1 MDDPVAAR
9 ALLGRLTTGDES
21 DGPQITTA
29 DEWNVASPGP
39 DDDPTAPPKRKP
51 DYCLN
56 VGITW
61 SGLSALGVPDRL
73 PPIPP
78 GSFDAFVEGAAKRA
92 DRVGDHGDSGPEHW
106 VGGFGTG
113 DDHVMMALYAMSPE
127 AMATHAGRLTELFEE
142 GNAFEQ
148 LWSVDG
154 AVMTEMVDGTPT
166 PVPRVHFGYTD
177 GITVTPRIRGGP
189 EPVPPDHQEA
199 CEPWLFVLSEDAENY
214 NLPRPSELWR
224 NGSFGV
230 FKMVEQDVVGFE
242 NFLQSNKD
250 RIDPELLAA
259 KICGRWRNGVP
270 LALSPD
276 TDSPPGGITPE
287 ELNDFEYVN
296 RDGSGDPRGQ
306 LCPVGAHIRRCNP
319 RGQPVAGQGT
329 PGGSNNSHRLIR
341 RGMPYGPA
349 YDPSVPYDGV
359 ERGLLGYFV
368 NSYIE
373 NQYEFVLKEWA
384 EAGEFA
390 GRVRLSPKSKDV
402 IIGSDAPS
410 DSIFEIPQDEGPPM
424 KLQGFSGF
432 VTTKASAYCFLPS
445 ITALKWIAGMPQEQG
460 ATKPSTTSTSPGS
473 SLDEQYQAAL
483 ADVTA
488 PEFRGASARQK
499 QETLWHFI
507 AKFPY
512 DELPSPRT
520 TNAQTM
526 RQLVSRA
533 FLRKAFVED
542 DDVRPPRTK
551 AFHAHGTVAQMR
563 FVADGDHP
571 FTGLFS
577 SGGVGFVRA
586 SLAVGMPAYSPAA
599 ALKILIDGPNP
610 SQNLLLHQ
618 SLDKQ
623 ASRDFF
629 ERAPT
634 NHTLEP
640 GAFPNTVVVP
650 LLRLWLSSIS
660 HPIELQR
667 LDHLADVTSDGA
679 DVERACA
686 PELVYLYGA
695 DEVRNDPASTDD
707 FRSILGEIP
716 SETLLYRMYGKA
728 SRSAEKLYI
737 GSVTL
742 ESGFVASAFG
752 DRILAFQHAMP
763 TKKS

>member
-1 MDDPVAAR
+1 MPLVRYFLLKVDDPGAAR

-29 DEWNVASPGP
+29 DEWSVASPGP
-39 DDDPTAPPKRKP
+39 EDDPTAPPKRKP

-390 GRVRLSPKSKDV
+390 GRVRLSPKVQGRHHRVRCPERQHLRDPS
-402 IIGSDAPS
+402 GRRAPA
-410 DSIFEIPQDEGPPM
+410 EAAGV
-424 KLQGFSGF
+424 LQVRDHQG
-432 VTTKASAYCFLPS
+432 VRLLLP
-445 ITALKWIAGMPQEQG
+445 AQHHGAEVDRRGVPQEQG

-507 AKFPY
+507 SKFPY
-512 DELPSPRT
+512 DELPV
-520 TNAQTM
+520 AAHHQ
-526 RQLVSRA
+526 RA
-533 FLRKAFVED
+533 D
-542 DDVRPPRTK
+542 D
-551 AFHAHGTVAQMR
+551 
-563 FVADGDHP
+563 
-571 FTGLFS
+571 
-577 SGGVGFVRA
+577 
-586 SLAVGMPAYSPAA
+586 AA
-599 ALKILIDGPNP
+599 AG
-610 SQNLLLHQ
+610 Q
-618 SLDKQ
+618 
-623 ASRDFF
+623 
-629 ERAPT
+629 
-634 NHTLEP
+634 P
-640 GAFPNTVVVP
+640 GLPAKG
-650 LLRLWLSSIS
+650 LR
-660 HPIELQR
+660 R
-667 LDHLADVTSDGA
+667 G
-679 DVERACA
+679 R
-686 PELVYLYGA
+686 
-695 DEVRNDPASTDD
+695 
-707 FRSILGEIP
+707 
-716 SETLLYRMYGKA
+716 
-728 SRSAEKLYI
+728 
-737 GSVTL
+737 
-742 ESGFVASAFG
+742 
-752 DRILAFQHAMP
+752 
-763 TKKS
+763 